1 MLTMRANH
9 PRRCKAAASRR
20 GAQRGM
26 LLIEMLVAVLLLS
39 LGLLGLVGLQSAV
52 VANSINAEDRTQ
64 AALLANELVSTMWAQ
79 GTVNVAP
86 TDYTSWQTKVSNTM
100 RGVGATGTA
109 AADPNNTGVTLITIT
124 WKAPTKK
131 ATDPSDNYRT
141 QVVLQ

>member
-1 MLTMRANH
+1 MMHAILTQ
-9 PRRCKAAASRR
+9 RRKASASRR
-20 GAQRGM
+20 AGQRGM
-26 LLIEMLVAVLLLS
+26 LLLEMLVAVLLLS

-79 GTVNVAP
+79 GTVNVAAA
-86 TDYTSWQTKVSNTM
+86 DYTKWQTKVSSTTM
-100 RGVGATGTA
+100 RGVNATGTSGP
-109 AADPNNTGVTLITIT
+109 DPNNPGVTLITIT

>member
-1 MLTMRANH
+1 
-9 PRRCKAAASRR
+9 
-20 GAQRGM
+20 M